1 MEVIDRIYCG
11 GNTEYDRV
19 AGHAGWSW
27 LRCCKEG
34 GNGCHRQILG
44 YTTLG
49 APKGPNYFS
58 VRKGRHLM
66 ALNILD
72 IDESDLGVPD
82 EVIDDGLEF
91 ADERYR
97 AGDKVLFACNAGHT
111 RGPLMCMAFLRTIGE
126 LPNEFLRSEKI
137 FKTLYPKYDP
147 GRTVR
152 TAIRKRWDDLKD
164 IYVSNG

>member
-11 GNTEYDRV
+11 GDAEYERV
-19 AGHAGWSW
+19 KDNSGWSF

-34 GNGCHRQILG
+34 PGGHRKMAG

-49 APKGPNYFS
+49 APKGINYLWI
-58 VRKGRHLM
+58 RKGHQM

-72 IDESDLGVPD
+72 IDDSDLVVPS
-82 EVIDDGLEF
+82 EAIDKGLAF

-97 AGDKVLFACNAGHT
+97 AGDKILFACNEGHT

-126 LPNEFLRSEKI
+126 LPQDFSRAEKI
-137 FKTLYPKYDP
+137 FRTLYPKYDP
-147 GRTVR
+147 GSSVR
-152 TAIRKRWDDLKD
+152 STIRKRWDDLKD
-164 IYVSNG
+164 KYAGVRS